1 MSLASKA
8 VLGAIWTI
16 STSVGGRLVGLVG
29 TLILT
34 RFLAPAEY
42 GAVNVAIVVVTTAHF
57 LSSAGF
63 GQYVVANPKEG
74 PDVVFHA
81 TVYHVISG
89 LVVFA
94 LVYAGQQAVASVFE
108 MPSLVE
114 YIPTLLVA
122 VIIDRIGYLPTR
134 VLARDMRFEVLGLK
148 QLAGEV
154 IYAVAAVTLAWKGF
168 GAEAVMWAF
177 FSRMTVQA
185 LIPIALVSWRDWL
198 KPVKLKRE
206 TTKALLD
213 FGLPMT
219 GANALHF
226 LSGKGDNLVMA
237 AMFGPATVGFYN
249 FAYNIANI
257 PATHVGEH
265 IGDVLLPSFAKLE
278 AMEDKHRALVRAS
291 GLLAL
296 VVFPLAL
303 GLGAVAHQVVGV
315 LLDDRWAPV
324 APMLLILSALSV
336 FRPVGWLI
344 QSYLQAMQRTRTLL
358 VLEMIKVGALFALIY
373 ALGSA
378 GGELWACGAIG
389 VAFLVYA
396 IASMFSVY
404 RVDGLGMWRMTKPF
418 VRPLLACLP
427 MIGAVVGLRIVVD
440 RFVWWALLLEIVG
453 GGIIYIGSAFLI
465 AGPQA
470 RDFTNLVM
478 NVVRRRQ
485 KAPSADGKP
494 PESGGNSSKG
504 ETEQE
509 SDGKIR

>member
-8 VLGAIWTI
+8 VLGAIWTV
-16 STSVGGRLVGLVG
+16 STSVGGRLLGLVG

-42 GAVNVAIVVVTTAHF
+42 GAVSVAIVVVTTANF

-63 GQYVVANPKEG
+63 GQYVVANPAAG

-81 TVYHVISG
+81 TVYHLGSG
-89 LVVFA
+89 LVAFAAVF
-94 LVYAGQQAVASVFE
+94 LGQEIIASIFE
-108 MPSLVE
+108 MPSLVA

-122 VIIDRIGYLPTR
+122 VVIDRFGYLPTR
-134 VLARDMRFEVLGLK
+134 VLARDMRFDVLGII

-154 IYAVAAVTLAWKGF
+154 VYAVTAVGLAWKGF
-168 GAEAVMWAF
+168 GAHAVMWAYF
-177 FSRMTVQA
+177 ARMTVQA
-185 LIPIALVSWRDWL
+185 GIALLKVARRDWL
-198 KPVKLKRE
+198 TPTKLNRQTTRE
-206 TTKALLD
+206 LMD
-213 FGLPMT
+213 FGLPMA

-226 LSGKGDNLVMA
+226 LSGKGDNLIIA
-237 AMFGPATVGFYN
+237 GMFGPAAVGFYN

-278 AMEDKHRALVRAS
+278 SMADKHKALVRAS

-336 FRPVGWLI
+336 FRPVGWLV
-344 QSYLQAMQRTRTLL
+344 QSYLQAMKRTRTLL
-358 VLEMIKVGALFALIY
+358 IVEIIKVGALFLLIY
-373 ALGSA
+373 TLGRA
-378 GGELWACGAIG
+378 GGVLWACGAIG
-389 VAFLVYA
+389 IAFLVFA
-396 IASMFSVY
+396 FACQWVVY
-404 RVDGLGMWRMTKPF
+404 RVDGLGMWTMTKPY
-418 VRPLLACLP
+418 VRPLLACAP
-427 MIGAVVGLRIVVD
+427 MVGAVVGARMLVGRY
-440 RFVWWALLLEIVG
+440 VWWALLVEIAVG
-453 GGIIYIGSAFLI
+453 AVAYLIAAFVI

-478 NVVRRRQ
+478 NVVRRRRGGP
-485 KAPSADGKP
+485 PSEPGAAA
-494 PESGGNSSKG
+494 SAG
-504 ETEQE
+504 EA
-509 SDGKIR
+509 